1 MTASW
6 ALLTAGSDGEDLDS
20 HLVPSI
26 TALGG
31 RWGHS
36 AGKEKVPCAVGQGTW
51 YG

>member
-6 ALLTAGSDGEDLDS
+6 ALFTAGSDGEDLDS

-36 AGKEKVPCAVGQGTW
+36 AGKEKVPCAVITV
-51 YG
+51 